1 MYILLIY
8 ILIVMLIVLVI
19 WNVFMFKR
27 IEKRIVEIQKM
38 INKRG

>member
-8 ILIVMLIVLVI
+8 ILLVMLIVLVI
-19 WNVFMFKR
+19 WSVCMFKR
-27 IEKRIVEIQKM
+27 IEKRIVEIQEM

>member
-27 IEKRIVEIQKM
+27 IEKRIVEIQEI

>member
-1 MYILLIY
+1 
-8 ILIVMLIVLVI
+8 MLIVLVI

-27 IEKRIVEIQKM
+27 IEKRIVEIQEM

>member
-1 MYILLIY
+1 MYILIIH
-8 ILIVMLIVLVI
+8 ILLVMLIVLVI

-27 IEKRIVEIQKM
+27 IEKRIVEIKEM

>member
-8 ILIVMLIVLVI
+8 ILLVMLIVLVI

-27 IEKRIVEIQKM
+27 IEKRIVEIQEM

>member
-27 IEKRIVEIQKM
+27 IEKRIVEIQEM

>member
-1 MYILLIY
+1 MYIFLIY

-27 IEKRIVEIQKM
+27 IEKRIVEIQEM

>member
-1 MYILLIY
+1 MYVLLIY
-8 ILIVMLIVLVI
+8 ILLVMLIVLVI

-27 IEKRIVEIQKM
+27 IEKRIVEIQEM